1 MKNLK
6 IKYFFLALCLFSF
19 ISFASCSKAESP
31 SEKPETKNPPPPAG
45 AQSIA
50 ENKTGNQSVDPRLL
64 DEWSTLLRNQTGIWL
79 LKFKPEAGGRYRTK
93 CVSMLPIPDETGSFE
108 AGNGKWSVKK
118 DNGETDS
125 GTYTFTSDNTVT
137 FQGQKGTL
145 TWFRGELSPAS
156 MNWPP
161 SGLPALVGKYVEV
174 AKLWQP
180 DAALASMSIQLQQ
193 GQQYYIGSP
202 QGAFMIQMR
211 FCSKAAQSAILITPR
226 GPGGE
231 FYEMPGVPCN
241 EEPIAQDFM
250 DLPEA
255 IEQAREKG
263 MKSTVIERAD
273 LENARKGTSI
283 GGSDIS
289 GLNWRIQGSSYI
301 DNQSFII
308 PAVKVDQPTIRII
321 DPWALITA
329 DEAAKALGVP
339 VVRGNPTY
347 QGINTWTCQY
357 HSTQSK
363 QVQLQLL
370 VDESPHRDRKGV
382 MENMKRN
389 KHTPLPGLGDEAYYF
404 DSPIGFFELNVL
416 VGDTLLQFGMSG
428 TTDELTKAKTLVG
441 NAIQRMISGVGAG
454 EKPSAQLQVVGNW
467 FFNEGGETNVL
478 SIKEN
483 GAWSITNAML
493 LTGAMMTEGNRWSL
507 VTRVRRP
514 ILEGSFTM
522 NGNDSFSVAGAYTDQ
537 LSRISVGNIPV
548 EYASLLAPEMMKS
561 GVDAATAANWPAVS
575 VLPDLVGL
583 WRGSYQQNNF
593 SEAIWRINA
602 SGPSF
607 VQEFTS
613 LKGSIKTHSY
623 DNNRVIFVSPQK
635 DIDFLDSAQLLD
647 PDHLEIQARDLSKQ
661 VWTRKK

>member
-1 MKNLK
+1 MKTLK
-6 IKYFFLALCLFSF
+6 TKYFFLSLCLFSF
-19 ISFASCSKAESP
+19 IGFASCSKAESP

-45 AQSIA
+45 TQTVA
-50 ENKTGNQSVDPRLL
+50 ENKTGNQSVDSGLL
-64 DEWSTLLRNQTGIWL
+64 DEWSTLFRNQTGIWL

-93 CVSMLPIPDETGSFE
+93 CVSMLPIPDETGLFE
-108 AGNGKWSVKK
+108 AGNGKWSLKK

-137 FQGQKGTL
+137 FQGQKGAL
-145 TWFRGELSPAS
+145 TWFRGELSPQS

-161 SGLPALVGKYVEV
+161 SGLPDFVKKYAEV

-180 DAALASMSIQLQQ
+180 DAALVSMNITLQQ
-193 GQQYYIGSP
+193 GQPYYIGSP

-211 FCSKAAQSAILITPR
+211 FCSRAGQSALLITPR

-241 EEPIAQDFM
+241 EEPMALDFM
-250 DLPEA
+250 DLPQA

-283 GGSDIS
+283 GGADIS

-301 DNQSFII
+301 DDQSFII
-308 PAVKVDQPTIRII
+308 QAVKVEQSTIRTI

-329 DEAAKALGVP
+329 DEAAQALGVP
-339 VVRGNPTY
+339 VVRGNPTS
-347 QGINTWTCQY
+347 QGMNTWSCLY

-363 QVQLQLL
+363 QIQVQLLI
-370 VDESPHRDRKGV
+370 DESPHRDKKGV
-382 MENMKRN
+382 MDNMKRQG
-389 KHTPLPGLGDEAYYF
+389 HTPIPGLGDEAYYF
-404 DSPIGFFELNVL
+404 DSPIGFFQLDVL
-416 VGDTLLQFGMSG
+416 VGDTLLQFGMNG
-428 TTDELTKAKTLVG
+428 TEDELTKAKTLVG
-441 NAIQRMISGVGAG
+441 KAIQRMISGEGAG

-507 VTRVRRP
+507 ITRVRKP
-514 ILEGSFTM
+514 ILEGTFIL
-522 NGNDSFSVAGAYTDQ
+522 NGNDSFSLAGAYTDQ
-537 LSRISVGNIPV
+537 LSRISVGNIPI
-548 EYASLLAPEMMKS
+548 EYASLLAPDMMKS
-561 GVDAATAANWPAVS
+561 GVDPATAANWPSVS
-575 VLPDLVGL
+575 VSPNLVGL
-583 WRGSYQQNNF
+583 WKGRYQENNF
-593 SEAIWRINA
+593 SEAVWRINP

-613 LKGSIKTHSY
+613 VRGSIQPHSY
-623 DNNRVIFVSPQK
+623 DPDRIIFVSPQK
-635 DIDFLDSAQLLD
+635 DIDFMDSAKLID
-647 PDHLEIQARDLSKQ
+647 PDHLEVQARDLSTQ